1 MKKNSLLSKLII
13 SNLVFFLLPAVVC
26 LILASVFFSN
36 RLLTDRRT
44 TTQYILNDVSTSV
57 SGLLTGISNISV
69 SIIAD
74 DTIRD
79 FILADHPAPTSQYLE
94 LYSQALSTLQT
105 MISQNTAIRNIY
117 IQTIDGRQLCT
128 GAYSKNAPIFT
139 EQELTD
145 MNSTYGQWAL
155 FSEGEQL
162 SFCRS
167 IRDMYHP
174 DDKIAYLKIM
184 INRSALNRFFTS
196 SQMPDDI
203 FFALWSQDGRMLTH
217 NLTGQNRWLTDQP
230 DLNTLFRLKQGERL
244 PLHGEDGY
252 YYALSSR
259 LFHGRLYLTEFAV
272 DKKIFYRRM
281 ILVIILALTCIF
293 VIFAAVQIIFY
304 RHFLVRPVLH
314 LGKLMESIELEDY
327 SVQFDYKVSR
337 ELEQLVSRFNTM
349 SKRLHFLYSQVYQ
362 TNLQYKEAEIK
373 NLQAE
378 INPHFLY
385 NVLDSIC
392 WLIELGRTENA
403 SRMVR
408 MLSSLFRLSL
418 IRTDDGLIPL
428 SKELEHVNLY
438 VNLQQERFENHF
450 QFTLDVEETID
461 CSSVYVMKLLLQ
473 PLVENA
479 IVHGIV
485 PDRNDGEII
494 VTVYRENEDLIYHI
508 YDNGIGIDPDSI
520 RRLLAHSNPPA
531 DTHGLALNNINERLK
546 LKYGDAYGLSYFRPG
561 MGGSIFIV
569 RQPVITKEEPIC

>member
-1 MKKNSLLSKLII
+1 MKKNSLLSKLIA
-13 SNLVFFLLPAVVC
+13 SNLLFFLLPAVVC

-36 RLLTDRRT
+36 RLLSDRRA

-57 SGLLTGISNISV
+57 TSLLAGISNISV

-79 FILADHPAPTSQYLE
+79 FILADNTAPTSQYLE
-94 LYSQALSTLQT
+94 LYSSALSTLQT

-117 IQTIDGRQLCT
+117 IQTADGRKLCT
-128 GAYSKNAPIFT
+128 GAYSKNAPVFT
-139 EQELTD
+139 DQELAD
-145 MNSTYGQWAL
+145 MNSTYGQWVL

-162 SFCRS
+162 NFCRS
-167 IRDMYHP
+167 IRNMYHP
-174 DDKIAYLKIM
+174 DDKIAYLKIR
-184 INRSALNRFFTS
+184 INSSALHRFFTS

-217 NLTGQNRWLTDQP
+217 NLTAQNRWLADDA
-230 DLNTLFRLKQGERL
+230 DLKALFGLKQGERI
-244 PLHGEDGY
+244 PLHGTSGY
-252 YYALSSR
+252 YHALSSR
-259 LFHGRLYLTEFAV
+259 MFHGKLYLTEFAV
-272 DKKIFYRRM
+272 DKKAFYRRM
-281 ILVIILALTCIF
+281 ILIIILALTCIF
-293 VIFAAVQIIFY
+293 IIFATVQIIFY
-304 RHFLVRPVLH
+304 QHFLVKPVLH

-327 SVQFDYKVSR
+327 TVQFDYKVSR
-337 ELEQLVSRFNTM
+337 ELEQLINRFNTM
-349 SKRLHFLYSQVYQ
+349 SKRLHFLYNQVYQ
-362 TNLQYKEAEIK
+362 TNLQYKDAEIQ

-385 NVLDSIC
+385 NILDSIC
-392 WLIELGRTENA
+392 WLIELNRTENA

-438 VNLQQERFENHF
+438 VNLQRERFENHF

-461 CSSVYVMKLLLQ
+461 LSSVYVMKLLLQ

-508 YDNGIGIDPDSI
+508 YDNGIGIDPDYI
-520 RRLLAHSNPPA
+520 QKLLAHSNPPT

-546 LKYGDAYGLSYFRPG
+546 LKYGDSYGLAYFRPAI
-561 MGGSIFIV
+561 GGSIFMV
-569 RQPVITKEEPIC
+569 RQPVITKEERLC